1 MTPKRLLQ
9 VLATMA
15 LPAFVHLAAFA
26 EDTDLFASPNT
37 AAAANIMVV
46 FDNAA
51 SFDASSSQACSI
63 DSLGTVKVD
72 GTGTSP
78 TALSGS
84 AGGVEQC
91 ALYSALA
98 ALPANTTPV
107 FNVGFMMFNA
117 TGLQKFD
124 PTVSSPSNPF
134 SACPSSGLGGCNVV
148 SIVGYTP
155 TVKANLLNWVKNW
168 QKSGNSGYNIKT
180 NSLASGA
187 AMQETW
193 AVFQGKRGISGT
205 TYTAPTI
212 GCGKD
217 YVIYVGDAYRNNT
230 TPSDQTGS
238 KGPKQYLV
246 SGSDTATG
254 MYANPK
260 PTTAQLTS
268 FTDTVSAKYGLGA
281 SQIVCTKGGSSSYT
295 FPGDSETDGSWGLN
309 WSAYMWGQPGIKTT
323 AIGFLGATCLPSYS
337 AWLQRLA
344 EVGGGDFYAT
354 NDYATLV
361 KAFEASFGNI
371 ISVNSVFASVSL
383 PVSVNTQGSY
393 LNQIFVGMFRPDAGF
408 LPRWLGNLK
417 QYKLGFTANGN
428 LETDDADG
436 AAAINNNTGFIK
448 ACARSFW
455 TPNTTTNQ
463 QYWSLSPSGE
473 CVEVS
478 GSAASDYP
486 DGNVVEKGAQAFGL
500 RQMAPSARV
509 VKTCG
514 STLATCTGWSD
525 YKSTSAPAASLFG
538 SGLTSTDAATL
549 VDWSRGLNTQD
560 ELVKGTTVMRP
571 SVHGDVMHS
580 RPVALNYGTDTVPQ
594 VIVYYGANDG
604 MLHAVNGN
612 QTDSFTANGNTY
624 AAGAELWTFMPPEFY
639 GQIKRLYDN
648 TTPVYY
654 RGGPDPS
661 ALPKPYGMDG
671 PVTAFK
677 GTLNG
682 AAKTYLYATMR
693 RGGRALYAF
702 DVTTPA
708 SPSFLWKVGC
718 SGTDLTSTDCGSTT
732 ASKDYNYTNIGQ
744 TWSSAKVILANGY
757 NSGTVPLLLMGG
769 GYDTCEDADTGTGG
783 ANNSCTGS
791 PKGGR
796 VYVIDGTDGHIVAQF
811 PTVAPFTGGAPRS
824 VIGDATVVNANGI
837 AKYAYIAD
845 LGGVVY
851 RLDFTA
857 GTVSGWTMTPIAKV
871 GCDSLTACSANR
883 KFMFQPSVVSTDG
896 TTFDILLGSGD
907 REKPT
912 RQYGASNGVQNY
924 FFMLQD
930 QPGSASFLQ
939 DQCGSGNNFLCLNS
953 LQPVTA
959 GTTPSSAALAA
970 KKGWYLA
977 LAATEQVVTSAITQ
991 FGITTFSTHQ
1001 PQVATNTCSNKLGTS
1016 LVYNL
1021 SYANAGP
1028 VNGSSSISA
1037 EISGDGLPPSPVAG
1051 SVLINGSPVS
1061 FCIGCSPD
1069 SPLQGRKAQ
1078 QSSSVARAKNRL
1090 YWYVEKK

>member
-1 MTPKRLLQ
+1 MTIKRLLQ
-9 VLATMA
+9 VLATIA
-15 LPAFVHLAAFA
+15 LPACVHLTAFA

-37 AAAANIMVV
+37 AAAANILLV
-46 FDNAA
+46 FDNGA
-51 SFDASSSQACSI
+51 SFDASSSQSCSI
-63 DSLGTVKVD
+63 DSAGTVKVD

-84 AGGVEQC
+84 AGGIEQC
-91 ALYSALA
+91 AIYAALA
-98 ALPANTTPV
+98 ALPAADTPV

-124 PTVSSPSNPF
+124 PTITTGNAFSN
-134 SACPSSGLGGCNVV
+134 CPSSGIGGCNIVPV
-148 SIVGYTP
+148 VGYTP
-155 TVKANLLNWVKNW
+155 TVKTNLLNWIKNW
-168 QKSGNSGYNIKT
+168 KSSGNSGYNIKS

-187 AMQETW
+187 VMQEAW
-193 AVFQGKRGISGT
+193 AVFQGKQGISGT
-205 TYTAPTI
+205 TYAVPTT
-212 GCGKD
+212 GCGKNF
-217 YVIYVGDAYRNNT
+217 VIYVGDAYRNNT
-230 TPSDQTGS
+230 DPNDQTGD
-238 KGPKQYLV
+238 KGPRQYLYN
-246 SGSDTATG
+246 GSDTATG
-254 MYANPK
+254 KYANPK
-260 PTTAQLTS
+260 PTKTQLTS
-268 FTDTVSAKYGLGA
+268 FTDTVSAKYGLGT
-281 SQIVCTKGGSSSYT
+281 SQIVCTSGNSSSYT
-295 FPGDSETDGSWGLN
+295 FPGDNENAGSWGLN
-309 WSAYMWGQPGIKTT
+309 WSTYMWGEAGIKTT
-323 AIGFLGATCLPSYS
+323 AIGLLGPSCLPSYS

-354 NDYATLV
+354 KDYDTLV
-361 KAFEASFGNI
+361 KAFKASFGNI

-417 QYKLGFTANGN
+417 QYQLGFTGNGN

-436 AAAINNNTGFIK
+436 NAAINNNTGFITS
-448 ACARSFW
+448 CARSFW
-455 TPNTTTNQ
+455 TPNTTTNE
-463 QYWSLSPSGE
+463 QYWALSPSGS
-473 CVEVS
+473 CLTVTD
-478 GSAASDYP
+478 SAASDYP
-486 DGNVVEKGAQAFGL
+486 DGNIVEKGAQAYGL
-500 RQMAPSARV
+500 RKVTPSARV

-514 STLATCTGWSD
+514 STLASCTGWSD
-525 YKSTSAPAASLFG
+525 YKSSSPPTASLFG
-538 SGLTSTDAATL
+538 TGLTSTDAATL
-549 VDWSRGLNTQD
+549 VDWSRGLNTQN
-560 ELVKGTTVMRP
+560 ELVKGTTAMRP

-580 RPVALNYGTDTVPQ
+580 RPVALNYGSDTSPQ
-594 VIVYYGANDG
+594 VVVYYGANDG

-612 QTDSFTANGNTY
+612 QTGSFTSNGTAY

-639 GQIKRLYDN
+639 GQVKRLYDN

-654 RGGPDPS
+654 KGSTDSS

-671 PVTAFK
+671 PVTAFR

-682 AAKTYLYATMR
+682 STKTYLYATMR
-693 RGGRALYAF
+693 RGGRAVYAF
-702 DVTTPA
+702 DVTTPGN
-708 SPSFLWKVGC
+708 PSFLWKIGC
-718 SGTDLTSTDCGSTT
+718 SSGDLTSSDCGSTT
-732 ASKDYNYTNIGQ
+732 GTSNYINIGQ
-744 TWSSAKVILANGY
+744 TWSSPKVIMANAY
-757 NSGTVPLLLMGG
+757 NSGTVPLLIMGG
-769 GYDTCEDADTGTGG
+769 GYDTCEDTDTGSGG
-783 ANNSCTGS
+783 ANNSCTVS
-791 PKGGR
+791 PKGSR

-824 VIGDATVVNANGI
+824 VIGDATVVNANGL

-857 GTVSGWTMTPIAKV
+857 TTVSGWTMTPIAKV
-871 GCDSLTACSANR
+871 GCNSLTPCTANR
-883 KFMFQPSVVSTDG
+883 KLMFQPSVVSTDG

-930 QPGSASFLQ
+930 QPGSTTFLK
-939 DQCGSGNNFLCLNS
+939 DQCGTGNDFLCLGS
-953 LQPVTA
+953 LLAVTG
-959 GTTPSSAALAA
+959 GTTPSASALAA

-977 LAATEQVVTSAITQ
+977 LASTEQVVTSAITQ

-1001 PQVATNTCSNKLGTS
+1001 PQVATNSCSNKLGTS

-1021 SYANAGP
+1021 SYANASAP
-1028 VNGSSSISA
+1028 NGNANIFA
-1037 EISGDGLPPSPVAG
+1037 EIAGDGLPPSPVAG
-1051 SVLINGSPVS
+1051 SVLINGNPVS
-1061 FCIGCSPD
+1061 FCIGCSAD

-1078 QSSSVARAKNRL
+1078 QAGSVSRAKNRL